1 MSKQCTKC
9 KKTFDDSVMICPD
22 CKMGLITIAGV
33 PEPEKNEEPSPA
45 AEAANKTISLFSVTS
60 EESAERVV
68 EYLNSQGIPSSYNM
82 NLRERNYKINVA
94 PEKSKEALK
103 AYTAF
108 YAIEAKRLKA
118 EEDKRRAEEEAKKR
132 AEEEARRRAEEE
144 ARRKAEAEERR
155 KQEEEEKRRR
165 LEEERK
171 RIQAEEIKRAEAEAE
186 RVKNEAQR
194 AREEAEA
201 KVREAEE
208 YKKRIQE
215 EAKLKAEQAKA
226 AAQAKIDALKAQ
238 AEEARL
244 RAEEAK
250 RAAEEELKARAEE
263 ERKRAAE
270 EALRRKEEEERRKK
284 EESEQR
290 VNRFTDLFKQQSNDT
305 QKSTRTSKGFS
316 FDELGKTEESRF
328 GYIPR
333 VDGEA
338 VSSDFKMPETSN
350 FFEDIEPEDGPIF
363 VETEPVEEYNIGDT
377 IVVDAVEVEPGSEED
392 TEEVKKNDSGDEY
405 SSFFS
410 SIKQEKFNSIFGAQK
425 EEVPKADDEQEDSG
439 IPFFSG
445 NEFAASSGESTF
457 SSPLPAPEDITTPKE
472 EKTPESIFDSFIR
485 KEPEFSLDDDSRYT
499 TEPIVEDIFADNP
512 FTSKDSSKSSSSDNK
527 VFEEVINKDL
537 KKSGADKFK
546 AAFDSKKNSK
556 FGDTDNIDD
565 IDSGIYRGFVPDYHE
580 DDTDDEDTRI
590 AQSMGFDPEAY
601 KKLKAKTEKRAMERK
616 NNPNKAKP
624 KKEKNPDF
632 VVVDEE
638 EDVKLDYTG
647 FVPDYSQ
654 KKDDMSFYT
663 SRTEIDYSKYRKGG
677 AQGSSDDSSNSLASL
692 TGTLRSTNS
701 YELNKLFSVEAVKG
715 TSQPK
720 DFTALKSTNFVLALT
735 GGQLNSLFTSWLI
748 TNCTKTTAKQF
759 EKATASNEENYDLKI
774 EGIKAL
780 LRSNFGKLDEYAL
793 DIIVK
798 RFYNKYIDE

>member
-9 KKTFDDSVMICPD
+9 KKTFDDSVMVCPD
-22 CKMGLITIAGV
+22 CKMGLITIAGA
-33 PEPEKNEEPSPA
+33 PEPAKEEEPAPA
-45 AEAANKTISLFSVTS
+45 ENVNKTISLFSVTS

-68 EYLNSQGIPSSYNM
+68 EYLNAQGIPSSYNM

-132 AEEEARRRAEEE
+132 AEEEARRKAEEE

-263 ERKRAAE
+263 ERRRAAE

-290 VNRFTDLFKQQSNDT
+290 VNRFTDLFKQSDSE
-305 QKSTRTSKGFS
+305 KKPARTSKGFS
-316 FDELGKTEESRF
+316 FDELGQTDDSRF

-338 VSSDFKMPETSN
+338 VSSDFNIPETNN
-350 FFEDIEPEDGPIF
+350 FFDDIEPEEGPIF

-392 TEEVKKNDSGDEY
+392 NEEAKSFESGDEY

-410 SIKQEKFNSIFGAQK
+410 SIKQEKFNSIFGNQK
-425 EEVPKADDEQEDSG
+425 EEPTEEQEEEDSG
-439 IPFFSG
+439 IPFFSE
-445 NEFAASSGESTF
+445 NESAASSGESTF
-457 SSPLPAPEDITTPKE
+457 SSSIPAPEDIVVPPVE
-472 EKTPESIFDSFIR
+472 EKRPESIFDSFIR

-512 FTSKDSSKSSSSDNK
+512 FSSKDSTKTTASDNK

-546 AAFDSKKNSK
+546 AAFDSGKSK
-556 FGDTDNIDD
+556 FGDTDNLDD
-565 IDSGIYRGFVPDYHE
+565 IDNGMYRGFVPDYHE
-580 DDTDDEDTRI
+580 DTTDDEDTRI

-616 NNPNKAKP
+616 NNPKANKP

-638 EDVKLDYTG
+638 EEVKLDYTG
-647 FVPDYSQ
+647 FVPDYSN

-701 YELNKLFSVEAVKG
+701 YELNKLFSAEAVKG
-715 TSQPK
+715 SAQPK

-759 EKATASNEENYDLKI
+759 EKATATNEENYDLKI
-774 EGIKAL
+774 EGIKSL